1 MKNNILTMKK
11 KELLKVILNSK
22 SIMNKSIILELV
34 YNNYLDNYICKITTK
49 EIHIKCPTLIKS
61 NSMTGNE
68 QFIRILDN
76 FITYSLNIINNTE
89 LINNIISLCI
99 KNDKNKILLTKKYF
113 SDNKNIKFFNTEFNK
128 MIVSNFYNNCQILKT
143 EINDILI
150 KIGINIDEINL
161 ENYEDLKKLVNL
173 LEELCFVNRN
183 RYGVV
188 ALFEVITND
197 NYNMF
202 SMQYELLLTNY
213 YNNREF
219 IKEYRKFKEK
229 TCMYI

>member
-76 FITYSLNIINNTE
+76 FITYSLNIFNNTE

-143 EINDILI
+143 EINDLLI

-161 ENYEDLKKLVNL
+161 KNYEDLKKLVNL

-188 ALFEVITND
+188 ALFEVITKD
-197 NYNMF
+197 NYKMF

-213 YNNREF
+213 YNNRGF

>member
-76 FITYSLNIINNTE
+76 FITYSLNIFNNTE

-99 KNDKNKILLTKKYF
+99 SND
-113 SDNKNIKFFNTEFNK
+113 
-128 MIVSNFYNNCQILKT
+128 NCQILKT
-143 EINDILI
+143 EINDLLI

-188 ALFEVITND
+188 ALFEVITKD
-197 NYNMF
+197 NYKMF

-213 YNNREF
+213 YNNRGF